1 MQYKDLK
8 YYCYVALK
16 NEKKGKNKWSNAIL
30 GVFIILGLFCS
41 TSIFADDLL
50 KGALP
55 ALKENFG
62 TDSAAVKIIY
72 LVDIITSALFYIKTK
87 DYKIAGS
94 VLITLIY
101 LTYTLNNMVFKG
113 L

>member
-1 MQYKDLK
+1 MQHENIKHYFDVLLK
-8 YYCYVALK
+8 S
-16 NEKKGKNKWSNAIL
+16 KWFNPVL
-30 GVFIILGLFCS
+30 GVFVTLGLFCFS
-41 TSIFADDLL
+41 TAVFAEDLL
-50 KGALP
+50 KDAMP

-62 TDSAAVKIIY
+62 TGSAVVKIIY
-72 LVDIITSALFYIKTK
+72 LVDIISSVLIYIKTK

-113 L
+113 I